1 MFITLL
7 RLDLFF
13 TSNVLKIGL
22 NKKKKDKWFARKNG
36 KIISTQE
43 IVSSY
48 YWIN

>member
-22 NKKKKDKWFARKNG
+22 NKKKKDKLFARK
-36 KIISTQE
+36 KWE
-43 IVSSY
+43 DY
-48 YWIN
+48 